1 MIEVAGKG
9 PGAVALASL
18 ATNPRRGDSLGL
30 GPSHLPPWHDG
41 AGEAAAGFVLL
52 HLSLF
57 SFFKP
62 LKN

>member
-18 ATNPRRGDSLGL
+18 ATSPRRGDCLGL
-30 GPSHLPPWHDG
+30 APSHLPPWHDG

-52 HLSLF
+52 HLSFFFLF
-57 SFFKP
+57 LSH
-62 LKN
+62 